1 MLPLHSNIAFRA
13 LTSGVSALAICAS
26 ITHPAMAQDAAVQK
40 PGSQSSGNDG
50 APVVAPPTNEATL
63 VQEVIVTGSR
73 LARAGFAAPTPLT
86 VVGAAEF
93 QRQAAPSIS
102 DVLNQLPAF
111 RAQTTPATSSINIS
125 NAGAQL
131 ADLRGLGS
139 NRTLVLVNGRRFVA
153 GTVSGTN
160 PYSPAG
166 AVDLNMIPSSLV
178 ERAEVVTGGASAVYG
193 SDAVAGVVNLIL
205 NDHLEGVKGSVQY
218 GASQR
223 GDGQEYMVSLAGG
236 SGFADGRGH
245 FSLGG
250 EYVDSKR
257 VDECRSRP
265 ACGEQYSSV
274 SNPTPQTNGLARSIL
289 MPNTRTATASYG
301 GLITA
306 GPLRGTEF
314 RSDGTTFQHD
324 YGTYYGS
331 GLFQSGGSADPTNP
345 FLINFPLVAPVERYS
360 LMGQGTYDFNASL
373 TGFVELSYGHS
384 HGTTVASQVRDAGT
398 IVIRRDNAFLPASVG
413 ASMDQAGI
421 TTFNFGRIGQDIG
434 PSLGDVKRSTA
445 RFATGLRGKF
455 GDGWAWDAYY
465 QYGQTDYHQRAYNVR
480 INDNYT
486 RAVDAVRA
494 PNGQIVCRSTLTTP
508 NDPLVQGC
516 QPLNLFG
523 ENNFSAAAIAYAFG
537 TASQDTKLTQQVAA
551 ATVRGDLFTWAP
563 GAVSG
568 AAGVEYR
575 VEDAS
580 GTSDA
585 ISAALRFNT
594 NPGAAIAGPAITVK
608 EAFAE
613 VAIPLL
619 KDAPF
624 ARSLELNGAVR
635 GTDYSTTGSVVTW
648 KIGSV
653 WEPSQALRFR
663 VNRSRD
669 IRAPNFF
676 ELYSPQSRGNQ
687 LLTDPRFGNASQL
700 TAIITGGNPQLE
712 NEIADTVTVGVV
724 VSPLSNLKF
733 SVDYYDISLDG
744 AISTIGGQ
752 TIVDRCERGA
762 TEFCSLID
770 RSATG
775 QITVVRN
782 INLNVAN
789 LTTRGLDIEASYVTS
804 LAGGQLSLRALA
816 THVKD
821 LITADSF
828 GSVDRA
834 GMNGVPPSAQP
845 GLPSW
850 IVNSNVGWSSD
861 RFATELQVRY
871 ISKGIYNALLIGPGQ
886 EGYSPT
892 LTNSISDNSVSS
904 YFYVNLNAQ
913 VNLIKDG
920 ARTLQL
926 FGVINNLFDQ
936 QPPADLPSSFANG
949 NPMLYDVVGRAFRVG
964 ARFSY

>member
-1 MLPLHSNIAFRA
+1 MRYRKSMARRVLA
-13 LTSGVSALAICAS
+13 LGVSTLAISAS
-26 ITHPAMAQDAAVQK
+26 AAGSAMAQDAAPPPKATTAQATQ
-40 PGSQSSGNDG
+40 GGE
-50 APVVAPPTNEATL
+50 AAVVE
-63 VQEVIVTGSR
+63 EVIVTGSR
-73 LARAGFAAPTPLT
+73 LNRAGFAAPTPLT

-93 QRQAAPSIS
+93 QKQAAPSIS

-139 NRTLVLVNGRRFVA
+139 NRALVLVNGRRFVA
-153 GTVSGTN
+153 GTVAGTN

-178 ERAEVVTGGASAVYG
+178 DRAEVVTGGASAVYG

-205 NDHLEGVKGSVQY
+205 NDHLQGVKGSVQY
-218 GASQR
+218 GQSQR
-223 GDGQEYMVSLAGG
+223 GDGKEVMVSLAGG
-236 SGFADGRGH
+236 GGFGDGRGR
-245 FSLGG
+245 FTLGG
-250 EYVDSKR
+250 EYVDSKG
-257 VDECRSRP
+257 VGECRIRP
-265 ACGEQYSSV
+265 ACNEQYSAV

-289 MPNTRTATASYG
+289 MPDTRTATATFG
-301 GLITA
+301 GIITS

-314 RSDGTTFQHD
+314 RSDGTTFKHD

-331 GLFQSGGSADPTNP
+331 GLFQSGGSADPANA

-360 LMGQGTYDFNASL
+360 LMAQGSFDFTPTV
-373 TGFVELSYGHS
+373 TGFAELSYGYS
-384 HGTTVASQVRDAGT
+384 HGTTIASQVRDTGT
-398 IVIRRDNAFLPASVG
+398 ITIRRDNAFLPASVG
-413 ASMDQAGI
+413 AAMDAANI
-421 TTFNFGRIGQDIG
+421 TSFSFGRIGQDIG

-455 GDGWAWDAYY
+455 GDTWSWDTYY
-465 QYGQTDYHQRAYNVR
+465 QYGQTDYHQRGYNIR

-494 PNGQIVCRSTLTTP
+494 PNGQIVCRSTLTNPT
-508 NDPLVQGC
+508 DPLVQGC
-516 QPLNLFG
+516 APLNLFG
-523 ENNFSAAAIAYAFG
+523 ENNFSVAAIAYAFG
-537 TASQDTKLTQQVAA
+537 TSVQDTKLTQQVAA

-568 AAGVEYR
+568 AFGVEYR

-580 GTSDA
+580 GTSDP

-594 NPGAAIAGPAITVK
+594 NPGAAISGPAVTVK

-613 VAIPLL
+613 VAVPLL
-619 KDAPF
+619 RDMRF

-653 WEPSQALRFR
+653 WEPSELLRFR

-687 LLTDPRFGNASQL
+687 FLTDPKFGNASQL
-700 TAIITGGNPQLE
+700 TAIITGGNPALE
-712 NEIADTVTVGVV
+712 NEIADTVTAGVV
-724 VSPLSNLKF
+724 VSPLSNFKI

-762 TEFCSLID
+762 TEFCPLID
-770 RSATG
+770 RDPITN

-789 LTTRGLDIEASYVTS
+789 LTTRGLDIEASYVTT

-834 GMNGVPPSAQP
+834 GQNGVPPSTQP

-850 IVNSNVGWSSD
+850 TVNGNVGWSSD
-861 RFATELQVRY
+861 RFAGQLQVRY
-871 ISKGIYNALLIGPGQ
+871 ISKGIYNALQVGPGQ
-886 EGYSPT
+886 DGYSPT
-892 LTNSISDNSVSS
+892 LTNSISDNSVDA
-904 YFYVNLNAQ
+904 YVYVNLNAQ
-913 VNLIKDG
+913 LNLIKDG
-920 ARTLQL
+920 SRTLQL

-949 NPMLYDVVGRAFRVG
+949 NPMLYDVVGRAFRIG